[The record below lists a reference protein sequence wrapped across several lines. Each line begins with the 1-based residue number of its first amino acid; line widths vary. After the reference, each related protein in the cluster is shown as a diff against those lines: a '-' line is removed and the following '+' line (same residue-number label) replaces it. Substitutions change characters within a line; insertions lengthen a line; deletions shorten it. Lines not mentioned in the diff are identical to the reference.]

1 LNKHKTVSFD
11 NEPLILVDGEDNVTG
26 YETKVNAHL
35 GDGLLHRAFSIFLF
49 TENDEVLLQQRS
61 GTKPLW
67 PLYWSNSCCSHPRRG
82 ESYEQA
88 VHRRLR
94 EELAVDVDLKFL
106 YRFQY
111 QAIFGDTGAEHE
123 LCSVFVGKV
132 PAPVRI
138 DVNPGEIAAWRWMPS
153 VDVDRLVQA
162 EPERVTPWFIME
174 WRRLRTE
181 FWPEIHD
188 LRARGL
194 ITAA

>member
-123 LCSVFVGKV
+123 MCSVFVGKV

-153 VDVDRLVQA
+153 ADVDRLIQA
-162 EPERVTPWFIME
+162 EPQRVTPWFIME

>member
-1 LNKHKTVSFD
+1 LNHHKTVSFD
-11 NEPLILVDGEDNVTG
+11 NEPLILVDADDNVTG
-26 YETKVNAHL
+26 FESKVNAHL

-49 TENDEVLLQQRS
+49 TEDDQVLLQQRS

-67 PLYWSNSCCSHPRRG
+67 PLYWSNSCCSHPRKG

-94 EELAVDVDLKFL
+94 EELAVDAELRFL

-111 QAIFGDTGAEHE
+111 QACFGDAGSEHE

-138 DVNPGEIAAWRWMPS
+138 DVNPSEIAAWRWVPS
-153 VDVDRLVQA
+153 AEVDRLIVE
-162 EPERVTPWFIME
+162 EPDSVTPWFVME
-174 WRRLRTE
+174 WQRLRTE
-181 FWPEIHD
+181 FRDSIN
-188 LRARGL
+188 GL
-194 ITAA
+194 HAQRMTSAA

>member
-1 LNKHKTVSFD
+1 MNKHKTVSFD

-94 EELAVDVDLKFL
+94 EELAVDVDLMFL

-138 DVNPGEIAAWRWMPS
+138 DVNPGEIAAWRWLPS
-153 VDVDRLVQA
+153 VDVDRLIQE

>member
-1 LNKHKTVSFD
+1 MNKHKTVSFD